1 MEACGLWAISMA
13 LMVPIVAFVT
23 AIFNNLLHSSFP
35 TVLALIGPAFV
46 ITRQVIVQKRASTS
60 DSKRVHQERPPS
72 DPAPNH
78 DQEEL
83 TETKKY
89 IELLEELLQ
98 GYGTVIEH
106 TGTACLQAF
115 REIYK
120 EQKNHLSQYNS
131 FTEQYS
137 EQFGFVVNILEGHRK
152 DIEEASRAAKGNN
165 LSLCNIIGQYRQTI
179 DENQGVVRQHM
190 NSTVSALRNQRDLI
204 TTNRELADAR
214 CDSMQ
219 QTLQSHTQ
227 LIEHN
232 GKLIQEHGS
241 SIDKVLSD
249 HAELVAE
256 YQTALDGL
264 ALLNAANHIIS
275 LIDKPSGWETLGNAT
290 QEVDDDVLV
299 DGPRTQLAQEREK
312 LTKGRGPGVAPPSM
326 IENVHELARAF
337 GRTSNVTIKAVDEK
351 PEGIRTGASP
361 FSRDNDA
368 MFGEYHPNWES
379 HSGMDQVMATIY
391 GQIRDT
397 VQATVKATVDAQ
409 HIEEMKQLRKAQE
422 DIEQLRANLGEI
434 QEYRQLIRNRQEL
447 DKQNKRLTEIDN
459 IIKNDPERWNR
470 DEVFREEVN
479 NFCREAL
486 EKNQK
491 IREM

>member
-1 MEACGLWAISMA
+1 MEACGLWVISMA
-13 LMVPIVAFVT
+13 LMVPIVAFLT

-60 DSKRVHQERPPS
+60 DSKRVHQEKKPS
-72 DPAPNH
+72 DPVPEWVH
-78 DQEEL
+78 EEL
-83 TETKKY
+83 TQTKKY
-89 IELLEELLQ
+89 IESLEELLQ
-98 GYGTVIEH
+98 RYGPLIENTGTV
-106 TGTACLQAF
+106 CLQAL

-120 EQKNHLSQYNS
+120 EQKAHLKQYNN
-131 FTEQYS
+131 FRKQYS
-137 EQFGFVVNILEGHRK
+137 DQFGFVVNILESHKK
-152 DIEEASRAAKGNN
+152 DIEEISRASTGNN
-165 LSLCNIIGQYRQTI
+165 ASLCSIIGQYRKI
-179 DENQGVVRQHM
+179 IEDNQKLVRTHIETAFAALNVKDKAMESNQEQV
-190 NSTVSALRNQRDLI
+190 NS
-204 TTNRELADAR
+204 R
-214 CDSMQ
+214 CDSIQ
-219 QTLQSHTQ
+219 KTLQSHKQ

-232 GKLIQEHGS
+232 GKLIQEHGTS
-241 SIDKVLSD
+241 LDKVLSD
-249 HAELVAE
+249 HADLVAE

-264 ALLNAANHIIS
+264 ALFIAANHIIS

-391 GQIRDT
+391 GQIQDT
-397 VQATVKATVDAQ
+397 VQAAVKATVDAQ